1 MIKVQDD
8 SDSLRAEMKRPYIS
22 AELME
27 YLRKNF
33 DISYL
38 LAKKDVGSE
47 SMRLGYIKGVQDV
60 IDSLL
65 ACQRMNVGK

>member
-8 SDSLRAEMKRPYIS
+8 FDSLRAEMKRPYIS

-38 LAKKDVGSE
+38 LSKDVGSE

-65 ACQRMNVGK
+65 ACQRMNAGK

>member
-22 AELME
+22 AEVME

-38 LAKKDVGSE
+38 LAKDVGGE

-65 ACQRMNVGK
+65 ACQRMNAGK

>member
-22 AELME
+22 AEVME
-27 YLRKNF
+27 YLRKNL

-38 LAKKDVGSE
+38 LAKDVGSE

-65 ACQRMNVGK
+65 ACQRMNAGK

>member
-22 AELME
+22 AEVME

-38 LAKKDVGSE
+38 LVKDVGSE

-65 ACQRMNVGK
+65 ACQRMNAGK

>member
-8 SDSLRAEMKRPYIS
+8 SDSLRAEMQRPYIS
-22 AELME
+22 AEVME

-38 LAKKDVGSE
+38 LAKDVGSE

-60 IDSLL
+60 IDSLS
-65 ACQRMNVGK
+65 ACQRMNAGK

>member
-1 MIKVQDD
+1 
-8 SDSLRAEMKRPYIS
+8 
-22 AELME
+22 ME

>member
-22 AELME
+22 AEVME

-33 DISYL
+33 DISNL